1 MVRIHHRP
9 QRFRPC
15 PLGRPDEYFPHTPSE
30 LDSHVG
36 AGAYSYQKSMGR
48 QQKPGAE
55 AIGTLDLLILSRL
68 ARGSMHGFGIAEY
81 LHGVSDA
88 LHVEE
93 GSLYPALHRLE
104 SQGLIKSQWGIS
116 ENNRRARFYKL
127 TPRGRR
133 QVTVNVSNWRRMVE
147 AVNRVI
153 DPLVS

>member
-1 MVRIHHRP
+1 MGRP
-9 QRFRPC
+9 Q
-15 PLGRPDEYFPHTPSE
+15 
-30 LDSHVG
+30 
-36 AGAYSYQKSMGR
+36 Q
-48 QQKPGAE
+48 PGSD

-68 ARGSMHGFGIAEY
+68 ARGSIHGFGIAEY

-104 SQGLIKSQWGIS
+104 SQGLIESKWGVS

-127 TPRGRR
+127 TPRGRK
-133 QVTVNVSNWRRMVE
+133 QVVVKISDWRRMVE
-147 AVNRVI
+147 AIGRVI

>member
-1 MVRIHHRP
+1 MGRP
-9 QRFRPC
+9 Q
-15 PLGRPDEYFPHTPSE
+15 
-30 LDSHVG
+30 
-36 AGAYSYQKSMGR
+36 Q
-48 QQKPGAE
+48 PGADPV
-55 AIGTLDLLILSRL
+55 GTLDLLILSRL

-81 LHGVSDA
+81 LHGISDA

-104 SQGLIKSQWGIS
+104 SQGFIESDWGVS

-133 QVTVNVSNWRRMVE
+133 QATVKISNWRRMVE